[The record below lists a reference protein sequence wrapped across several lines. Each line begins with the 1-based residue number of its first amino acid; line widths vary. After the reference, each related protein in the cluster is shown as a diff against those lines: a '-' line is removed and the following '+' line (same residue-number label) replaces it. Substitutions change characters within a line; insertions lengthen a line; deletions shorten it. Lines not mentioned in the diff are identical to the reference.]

1 MKKMDITT
9 LTVII
14 ALVSL
19 TFTLSISYALYNRVN
34 CSQWVEIDTG
44 TAVYRERLCV
54 RGTIPTRFEIPNR

>member
-54 RGTIPTRFEIPNR
+54 RGTIPTRFVPPQQ